1 MSKKNLKLNYVEA
14 SDLIRKTVDLMVE
27 RNGYAYAAGYLSSA
41 LARVMSNVNLNDM
54 QKDLLVDLQVY
65 HDVNKK

>member
-1 MSKKNLKLNYVEA
+1 MAKRVKMSYMQA
-14 SDLIRKTVDLMVE
+14 DAIIRKTVDIMVE

-41 LARVMSNVNLNDM
+41 LTRLMSNVNLNDV

-65 HDVNKK
+65 ADVNKK